1 MSCSRWHRLIALEV
15 GGDLDPRRSRGLDK
29 HLEGCAT
36 CRDLSEELRS
46 QREQLVRL
54 DREAVEGVTLGSVR
68 HAVLADLADR
78 RRSIFQLPAGG
89 RRLAFAGVA
98 AVILVVAAVVLRQ
111 GATTTQPIVAE
122 RSMPTPVPAPTV
134 APIPSANTDVIVE
147 PPQAMPPP
155 APVEPVE
162 HGPLRLAH
170 IGHFDQRVD
179 VGRQDVTVGVGRRM
193 AGIVLPLKG
202 GRILVD
208 FMDTHRIETGVTIEH
223 ILECCRFAAVGQFAR
238 RGRQ

>member
-170 IGHFDQRVD
+170 GDLPTRGH
-179 VGRQDVTVGVGRRM
+179 
-193 AGIVLPLKG
+193 
-202 GRILVD
+202 
-208 FMDTHRIETGVTIEH
+208 ETGISLSAPTEPMTVK
-223 ILECCRFAAVGQFAR
+223 ILTNDPNVVIYWIVDPKGEKENA
-238 RGRQ
+238 